1 MQENVIE
8 KKSFSFAV
16 RIVKLY
22 RFMTKHEKEYV
33 LSKQLLRC
41 GTSIGANVSEAQ
53 RAQSMADFHAKMSIA
68 LKEANET
75 LYWIELLFQTEY
87 LSDRQYDS
95 LKKDVLE
102 LLRILMSI
110 CKSSNGEY

>member
-1 MQENVIE
+1 
-8 KKSFSFAV
+8 
-16 RIVKLY
+16 
-22 RFMTKHEKEYV
+22 
-33 LSKQLLRC
+33 
-41 GTSIGANVSEAQ
+41 
-53 RAQSMADFHAKMSIA
+53 MSIA

-87 LSDRQYDS
+87 LSDRQYES